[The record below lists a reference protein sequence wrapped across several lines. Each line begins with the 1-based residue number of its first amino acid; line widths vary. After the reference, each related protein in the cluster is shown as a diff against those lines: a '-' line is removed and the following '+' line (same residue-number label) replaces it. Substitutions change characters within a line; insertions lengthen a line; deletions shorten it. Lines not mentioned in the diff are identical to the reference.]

1 MTKSRVRRIFRHAEK
16 GIDCIV
22 FMNGTEPLR
31 DMTFFYVTGFTSGL
45 FEGSAVF
52 TYPDKSIRL
61 VTSLLEQESAR
72 RADFPVRIFKSVQ
85 ERGKM
90 FKSSLRGCKR
100 IGLNSSELTH
110 RNYMLLKKLAPKAEL
125 VDVSQAVLKARVV
138 KDRKEIAAIRKAG
151 NIASEVAEEIIPYVA
166 AGVKEFELAARINFL
181 MQRKGAS
188 EPAFETIPASGPNSA
203 EAHYTAADRTLV
215 KGDFVLFDFG
225 ARYRKYVSDLTRTYV
240 LGKAKK
246 KQKEMYEIVLKTQ
259 KSAMRRIRPG
269 VKASTVHNAAARM
282 IDKTK
287 YRGKFTHGLGH
298 SIGLSVHD
306 GMGLGPFSDFKL
318 EKGMVFTV
326 EPGIYVRGYG
336 GVRIEDDVVVTKDG
350 CESLT
355 HARRDLIE
363 I

>member
-1 MTKSRVRRIFRHAEK
+1 MTKSRVGKIFRHAEK
-16 GIDCIV
+16 GIDCII
-22 FMNGTEPLR
+22 FMNGTEPLL

-52 TYPDKSIRL
+52 THPDKSMRL
-61 VTSLLEQESAR
+61 VTSLLERESAR
-72 RADFPVRIFKSVQ
+72 RADFPVRIFKSIQ
-85 ERGKM
+85 EREKK

-100 IGLNSSELTH
+100 IGVNSPELTY
-110 RNYMLLKKLAPKAEL
+110 RNYMLLKKLVPKAEL
-125 VDVSQAVLKARVV
+125 IDVSEAVMKARVV
-138 KDRKEIAAIRKAG
+138 KDRKEIATIRRACE
-151 NIASEVAEEIIPYVA
+151 ISSEVAKEIIPYIDV
-166 AGVKEFELAARINFL
+166 GVKEYELAARINFL
-181 MQRKGAS
+181 MQKKGAS

-203 EAHYTAADRTLV
+203 EAHYTAADRTLQ
-215 KGDFVLFDFG
+215 KRDFVLFDFG
-225 ARYRKYVSDLTRTYV
+225 ARYKKYVSDLTRTYV

-246 KQKEMYEIVLKTQ
+246 KQREMYEIVLKTQ
-259 KSAMRRIRPG
+259 RSAMRRIRPG

-336 GVRIEDDVVVTKDG
+336 GVRIEDDIVVTKVG

-355 HARRDLIE
+355 TADRDLIE

>member
-1 MTKSRVRRIFRHAEK
+1 MKSRVGKIFRNAEK
-16 GIDCIV
+16 DIDCIV
-22 FMNGTEPLR
+22 FMNGTEPLH

-45 FEGSAVF
+45 FEGSAVL
-52 TYPDKSIRL
+52 TYPDRSLRL

-85 ERGKM
+85 EREKM

-100 IGLNSSELTH
+100 IGLNPPELTH
-110 RNYMLLKKLAPKAEL
+110 RNYLLLKKLMPKAEL

-151 NIASEVAEEIIPYVA
+151 RIASRVAEEIIPYVDT
-166 AGVKEFELAARINFL
+166 GVKEYELAARINFL
-181 MQRKGAS
+181 MQKKGAS
-188 EPAFETIPASGPNSA
+188 EPSFETIPASGPNSA
-203 EAHYTAADRTLV
+203 EAHYTAADRTLQ

-225 ARYRKYVSDLTRTYV
+225 ARYRKYVSDITRTYV

-246 KQKEMYEIVLKTQ
+246 KQKEIYEIVLKAQ

-306 GMGLGPFSDFKL
+306 GMGLGPFSEFKL

-336 GVRIEDDVVVTKDG
+336 GVRIEDDIVVTKDG
-350 CESLT
+350 CERLT
-355 HARRDLIE
+355 DAGRDLIE